1 VKIKVVNNIELICK
15 SGSRASYIW
24 RPKEANMHERK
35 TMKLKKMIAA
45 IVVGVM
51 AWMTVGT
58 AMALVKEGVVSPMYA
73 HTRRVETALVISE
86 SGYAECRGYVR
97 SNKSDDSITMTLTLY
112 QKAGKGWKRVAGWMQ
127 LEIKKYR
134 SLEKGTYQLILDAKV
149 TTSEGESET
158 VSKVSN
164 AVTYS

>member
-1 VKIKVVNNIELICK
+1 
-15 SGSRASYIW
+15 
-24 RPKEANMHERK
+24 
-35 TMKLKKMIAA
+35 MKLKKMIAA

-97 SNKSDDSITMTLTLY
+97 SNKSDDSITMTLTVY
-112 QKAGKGWKRVAGWMQ
+112 QKAGKGWKRVAGWSDSIEGWMQ

>member
-1 VKIKVVNNIELICK
+1 
-15 SGSRASYIW
+15 
-24 RPKEANMHERK
+24 
-35 TMKLKKMIAA
+35 MKLKKMIAA

-112 QKAGKGWKRVAGWMQ
+112 QKAGKGWKRVAGWSDSIECWMQ

>member
-1 VKIKVVNNIELICK
+1 
-15 SGSRASYIW
+15 
-24 RPKEANMHERK
+24 
-35 TMKLKKMIAA
+35 MKLKKMIAA

-112 QKAGKGWKRVAGWMQ
+112 QKAGKGWKRVAGWSDSIEGWMQ

-149 TTSEGESET
+149 TISEGESET

>member
-1 VKIKVVNNIELICK
+1 
-15 SGSRASYIW
+15 
-24 RPKEANMHERK
+24 
-35 TMKLKKMIAA
+35 MKLKKMIAA

-112 QKAGKGWKRVAGWMQ
+112 QKAGKGWKRVAGWSDSIEGWMQ

-149 TTSEGESET
+149 TTSYGESET

>member
-1 VKIKVVNNIELICK
+1 
-15 SGSRASYIW
+15 
-24 RPKEANMHERK
+24 
-35 TMKLKKMIAA
+35 MKLKKLIAA

-112 QKAGKGWKRVAGWMQ
+112 QKAGKGWKRVAGWSDSIEGWMQ

>member
-1 VKIKVVNNIELICK
+1 
-15 SGSRASYIW
+15 
-24 RPKEANMHERK
+24 
-35 TMKLKKMIAA
+35 MKLKQMIAA

-97 SNKSDDSITMTLTLY
+97 SNKSDDSITMTLTVY
-112 QKAGKGWKRVAGWMQ
+112 QKAGKGWKRVAGWSDSIEGWMQ

>member
-1 VKIKVVNNIELICK
+1 
-15 SGSRASYIW
+15 
-24 RPKEANMHERK
+24 
-35 TMKLKKMIAA
+35 MKLKKMIAA

-73 HTRRVETALVISE
+73 DTRRVETALIISE

-112 QKAGKGWKRVAGWMQ
+112 QKAGKGWKRVAGWSDSIEGWMQ

>member
-1 VKIKVVNNIELICK
+1 
-15 SGSRASYIW
+15 
-24 RPKEANMHERK
+24 
-35 TMKLKKMIAA
+35 MKLKKMIMA

-51 AWMTVGT
+51 AWMTVGA
-58 AMALVKEGVVSPMYA
+58 AMALVRDGVISPMYA
-73 HTRRVETALVISE
+73 HTRRVETSLSISE

-112 QKAGKGWKRVAGWMQ
+112 QKAGNGWKRIDGWSDSVEDWMQ

>member
-1 VKIKVVNNIELICK
+1 
-15 SGSRASYIW
+15 
-24 RPKEANMHERK
+24 
-35 TMKLKKMIAA
+35 MKLKKMIAA

-112 QKAGKGWKRVAGWMQ
+112 QKAGKGWKRVAGWSDSIEGWMQ

-164 AVTYS
+164 AVTYSL

>member
-1 VKIKVVNNIELICK
+1 
-15 SGSRASYIW
+15 
-24 RPKEANMHERK
+24 
-35 TMKLKKMIAA
+35 MKLKKMIAA

-112 QKAGKGWKRVAGWMQ
+112 QKAGKGWKRVAGWSDSIEGWMQ

-134 SLEKGTYQLILDAKV
+134 SLEKETYQLILDAKV

>member
-1 VKIKVVNNIELICK
+1 
-15 SGSRASYIW
+15 
-24 RPKEANMHERK
+24 
-35 TMKLKKMIAA
+35 MKLKKMIAA

-58 AMALVKEGVVSPMYA
+58 AMALVKDDVVSPMYA
-73 HTRRVETALVISE
+73 HTRRVETALLISE

-112 QKAGKGWKRVAGWMQ
+112 QKAGNGWKRVAGWSNSVEGWMQ

-164 AVTYS
+164 VVTYS

>member
-1 VKIKVVNNIELICK
+1 MDAFAVVAEMK
-15 SGSRASYIW
+15 ADRT
-24 RPKEANMHERK
+24 MFM

-112 QKAGKGWKRVAGWMQ
+112 QKAGKGWKRVAGWSDSIEGWMQ

>member
-1 VKIKVVNNIELICK
+1 
-15 SGSRASYIW
+15 
-24 RPKEANMHERK
+24 
-35 TMKLKKMIAA
+35 MKLKKMIAA

-73 HTRRVETALVISE
+73 HTRRVETALVISK

-112 QKAGKGWKRVAGWMQ
+112 QKAGKGWKRVAGWSDSIEGWMQ

>member
-1 VKIKVVNNIELICK
+1 MHLIYGDQKKQICTK
-15 SGSRASYIW
+15 GS
-24 RPKEANMHERK
+24 K

-51 AWMTVGT
+51 AWMAVGT

-112 QKAGKGWKRVAGWMQ
+112 QKAGKGWKRVAGWSDSIEGWMQ

>member
-1 VKIKVVNNIELICK
+1 
-15 SGSRASYIW
+15 
-24 RPKEANMHERK
+24 
-35 TMKLKKMIAA
+35 MKLKKMIAA

-112 QKAGKGWKRVAGWMQ
+112 QKAGKGWKRVAGWSDSIEGWMQ

>member
-1 VKIKVVNNIELICK
+1 
-15 SGSRASYIW
+15 
-24 RPKEANMHERK
+24 
-35 TMKLKKMIAA
+35 MKLKKMIAA

-112 QKAGKGWKRVAGWMQ
+112 QKAGKGWKRVAGWSDSIECWMQ
-127 LEIKKYR
+127 LEIKKHR

>member
-1 VKIKVVNNIELICK
+1 
-15 SGSRASYIW
+15 
-24 RPKEANMHERK
+24 
-35 TMKLKKMIAA
+35 MKLKKMIAA

-112 QKAGKGWKRVAGWMQ
+112 QKAGKGWKRVAGWSDSIEGWMQ
-127 LEIKKYR
+127 LAIKKYR

>member
-1 VKIKVVNNIELICK
+1 MHLIYRDQKKQICTK
-15 SGSRASYIW
+15 GS
-24 RPKEANMHERK
+24 K

-73 HTRRVETALVISE
+73 HTRRVETALVISV

-112 QKAGKGWKRVAGWMQ
+112 QKAGKGWKRVAGWSDSIEGWMQ

>member
-1 VKIKVVNNIELICK
+1 
-15 SGSRASYIW
+15 
-24 RPKEANMHERK
+24 
-35 TMKLKKMIAA
+35 MKMKKMIAA

-112 QKAGKGWKRVAGWMQ
+112 QKAGKGWKRVAGWSDSIECWMQ
-127 LEIKKYR
+127 LEIKKHR

>member
-1 VKIKVVNNIELICK
+1 
-15 SGSRASYIW
+15 
-24 RPKEANMHERK
+24 
-35 TMKLKKMIAA
+35 MKLKKMIAA

-58 AMALVKEGVVSPMYA
+58 AMALVKDGVVSPMYA

-112 QKAGKGWKRVAGWMQ
+112 QKAGKGWKRVAGWSDSIEGWMQ

>member
-1 VKIKVVNNIELICK
+1 
-15 SGSRASYIW
+15 
-24 RPKEANMHERK
+24 
-35 TMKLKKMIAA
+35 MKLKKMIAA

-97 SNKSDDSITMTLTLY
+97 SNKSDESITMTLTLY
-112 QKAGKGWKRVAGWMQ
+112 QKAGKGWKRVAGWSDSIEGWMQ